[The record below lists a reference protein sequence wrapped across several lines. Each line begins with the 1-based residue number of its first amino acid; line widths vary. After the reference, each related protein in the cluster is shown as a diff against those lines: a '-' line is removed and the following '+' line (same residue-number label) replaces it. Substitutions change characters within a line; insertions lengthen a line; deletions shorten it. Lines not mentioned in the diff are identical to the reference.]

1 VVLQKA
7 GKAAFVILTEP
18 FADQIQRAMAYQR
31 ADRELPAIVV
41 PHPIQN
47 ISPEEFGSRAEVI
60 ADAAEQILRGD
71 WDKQADK

>member
-18 FADQIQRAMAYQR
+18 FGDQIERVMAYQN
-31 ADRELPAIVV
+31 ADRPLPAVVV

-47 ISPEEFGSRAEVI
+47 VSPDEFRLRAEAI
-60 ADAAEQILRGD
+60 ADAAEQILKGE
-71 WDKQADK
+71 WDK